1 MPSKILLV
9 RLFFMHLFVCATTLL
24 WGQQYNTWRY
34 HNSYETST
42 AVEASDM
49 AVWSA
54 SLTGLLRYDRA
65 SGEIQ
70 TYDKTNGLSDVQIR
84 QIAWNAEIESLVI
97 AYENSN
103 IDLIN
108 DFGVVTNIPDILN
121 STVTG
126 SKLINAMYT
135 EGSKAFLSCDFGIVV
150 VDLINFEIEATY
162 IIGNGGQAVVC
173 YDFSK
178 AEDTLYAITNEGLK
192 VAFDDG
198 SNLLDFQ
205 SWNTINPS
213 ITGGIEH
220 WEGACFMHSLDTL
233 YKLESLDSLTS
244 LVPLSGYQTI
254 QLAASDSLYLI
265 QTEGDFIS
273 GIVDSSQI
281 FVWSE
286 GSFDIRL
293 SGFSSYPLDIERS
306 QDKVYISDY
315 RGGLR
320 EIFEDN
326 TQSRRFLGGQR
337 YSAKAF
343 RIEPGLDKV
352 WVSSG
357 STDFGLGKSPG
368 DPYIYDGVSA
378 YNGSFWENYVNFN
391 VDVLNPT
398 FDIVPVREHPSRNE
412 VWAGSFY
419 GASRFLN
426 SADEHFDSS
435 NSAIL
440 PKENDPSFQIV
451 SDIDFDKSG
460 RVWMTNLG
468 SQNPLVVLDNDG
480 TWYGFDPANA
490 PLFVTRMVIDNAD
503 NVWMAT
509 TNDGLWVY
517 NRGNIL
523 SSVSDD
529 PQALHF
535 TAANSELQS
544 NTIND
549 LAIDRDGALWVGTGQ
564 GVVVIDCPSS
574 VFSSSFSCTKPR
586 RIIVTLGDYSEYLFN
601 TEVVQAI
608 AVDGGNRKW
617 VGTTNG
623 ATLISSSGEEE
634 ILQLTT
640 ENSPL
645 PSNTIFDIGI
655 LGRTGDVFFATDL
668 GLASFI
674 GDASEGADKHS
685 DVQVYPNPI
694 EADYVGPI
702 SVIGLVSDAYVKVMD
717 SRGRLVYQDQALG
730 GKFVWDGL
738 RQDNT
743 AIHPGVYYIISV
755 SPNGQESIVATL
767 AKKG

>member
-1 MPSKILLV
+1 MLLI
-9 RLFFMHLFVCATTLL
+9 RLLFMHLLFCTSTLL

-42 AVEASDM
+42 ALETTEV

-84 QIAWNAEIESLVI
+84 QIAWNTEIGSLVI

-121 STVTG
+121 SSVTG
-126 SKLINAMYT
+126 SKLINAIYT
-135 EGSKAFLSCDFGIVV
+135 KGSKAFLSCDFGIVV
-150 VDLINFEIEATY
+150 VDLVNLEIEATY
-162 IIGNGGQAVVC
+162 VIGNGGQSIVC
-173 YDFSK
+173 YDFSI
-178 AEDTLYAITNEGLK
+178 AEDTLYAISNEGLK

-205 SWNTINPS
+205 SWNTVNPS
-213 ITGGIEH
+213 ITEGIEH
-220 WEGACFMHSLDTL
+220 WNGSCFVHSLDTL
-233 YKLESLDSLTS
+233 YKLESLDSLTA
-244 LVPLSGYQTI
+244 LMPLSGYQTV

-286 GSFDIRL
+286 GSFDIRF
-293 SGFSSYPLDIERS
+293 SGVSAYPLDIQRA

-320 EIFEDN
+320 EISQDN
-326 TQSRRFLGGQR
+326 TQIRRFLGGQR
-337 YSAKAF
+337 YSSKAF
-343 RIEPGLDKV
+343 RIEPGLDNV

-368 DPYIYDGVSA
+368 DPYIYDGVST
-378 YNGSFWENYVNFN
+378 YDGSFWTNYVNFN

-398 FDIVPVREHPSRNE
+398 FDIVPVREHPNRNE
-412 VWAGSFY
+412 VWVGSFY
-419 GASRFLN
+419 GASRFLHT
-426 SADEHFDSS
+426 ADEHFDSS
-435 NSAIL
+435 NSAIRT
-440 PKENDPSFQIV
+440 KENDPSFQIV
-451 SDIDFDKSG
+451 SDIDFDQSG

-517 NRGNIL
+517 NKGNIL
-523 SSVSDD
+523 SSTSDD

-549 LAIDRDGALWVGTGQ
+549 LAIDRNGALWIGTGQ

-574 VFSSSFSCTKPR
+574 VFSSSFSCTQPR

-634 ILQLTT
+634 ILQVTT

-674 GDASEGADKHS
+674 GDASQGSDKHN

-694 EADYVGPI
+694 EADYMGPI
-702 SVIGLVSDAYVKVMD
+702 SVIGLVTDAYVKVMD
-717 SRGRLVYQDQALG
+717 ARGRLVYHAQALG

-743 AIHPGVYYIISV
+743 RIHPGVYYIISV
-755 SPNGQESIVATL
+755 GPNGQESIVATI

>member
-1 MPSKILLV
+1 MLLA
-9 RLFFMHLFVCATTLL
+9 RLIFMHLLICTSTLL
-24 WGQQYNTWRY
+24 RGQQYNTWRY

-42 AVEASDM
+42 ALEATDL

-65 SGEIQ
+65 SGEIE
-70 TYDKTNGLSDVQIR
+70 TFDKTNGLSDVQIR
-84 QIAWNAEIESLVI
+84 QIAWNSEIGSLII

-103 IDLIN
+103 IDLVN
-108 DFGVVTNIPDILN
+108 DFGIITNIPDILN

-126 SKLINAMYT
+126 SKLINSIYT

-150 VDLINFEIEATY
+150 VDLINLEIEATY
-162 IIGNGGQAVVC
+162 IIGDSGQSVTC
-173 YDFSK
+173 YDFNK
-178 AEDTLYAITNEGLK
+178 AEDTLYAVTNEGLK
-192 VAFDDG
+192 VAFDNG

-213 ITGGIEH
+213 ITGGIER
-220 WEGACFMHSLDTL
+220 WEGAFFVHSLDTL
-233 YKLESLDSLTS
+233 YKLESLDSLTA
-244 LVPLSGYQTI
+244 LMPLLGYQI
-254 QLAASDSLYLI
+254 VQLVASDSLYLI

-286 GSFDIRL
+286 ESFDIRF
-293 SGFSSYPLDIERS
+293 SGVSAYPLDLERA
-306 QDKVYISDY
+306 QDKTYISDY

-326 TQSRRFLGGQR
+326 TQIRRFVGGQR
-337 YSAKAF
+337 YSDKAF

-378 YNGSFWENYVNFN
+378 YDGSFWTNYVNFN

-398 FDIVPVREHPSRNE
+398 FDIVTAREHPNRNE

-419 GASRFLN
+419 GASRFLHT
-426 SADEHFDSS
+426 ADEHFYSD

-440 PKENDPSFQIV
+440 SKENDPSFQIV

-517 NRGNIL
+517 AKGNIL
-523 SSVSDD
+523 SSTSDD

-549 LAIDRDGALWVGTGQ
+549 LAIDRNGALWVGTGQ

-574 VFSSSFSCTKPR
+574 VFSSSFSCTQPR

-623 ATLISSSGEEE
+623 ATLISSNGEEQ

-655 LGRTGDVFFATDL
+655 LGRTGDVFFATDI

-674 GDASEGADKHS
+674 GDASQGADEHTN
-685 DVQVYPNPI
+685 VEVYPNPV
-694 EADYVGPI
+694 EANYNGPI

-717 SRGRLVYQDQALG
+717 SKGRLVYQAQALG

-738 RQDNT
+738 RQDDT

-755 SPNGQESIVATL
+755 SPTGEESIVATM
-767 AKKG
+767 AIKG

>member
-1 MPSKILLV
+1 MLGKKLLV
-9 RLFFMHLFVCATTLL
+9 RLFFIHLLFCTYTLV

-42 AVEASDM
+42 ALEATDL

-54 SLTGLLRYDRA
+54 SLTGLLRYDRT
-65 SGEIQ
+65 SGEIE

-84 QIAWNAEIESLVI
+84 QIAWNSEIGSLII

-103 IDLIN
+103 IDLVT

-126 SKLINAMYT
+126 SKLINAIYT
-135 EGSKAFLSCDFGIVV
+135 EGSNAFLSCDFGIVV
-150 VDLINFEIEATY
+150 IDLLNLEIEATY
-162 IIGNGGQAVVC
+162 IIGNAGQAVIC
-173 YDFSK
+173 YDFGK

-192 VAFDDG
+192 VAFNDG

-205 SWNTINPS
+205 SWSTLDPS

-220 WEGACFMHSLDTL
+220 WEDACFVHSLDTL
-233 YKLESLDSLTS
+233 YKLESLDSLTAIM
-244 LVPLSGYQTI
+244 PLSGYQTL
-254 QLAASDSLYLI
+254 QLEASDSLYLI
-265 QTEGDFIS
+265 QTQGDFIS

-281 FVWSE
+281 LVWE
-286 GSFDIRL
+286 DGSFALRFSGL
-293 SGFSSYPLDIERS
+293 SAYPLDIERA
-306 QDKVYISDY
+306 QEKVFISDY

-326 TQSRRFLGGQR
+326 TQIRRFLGGQR

-378 YNGSFWENYVNFN
+378 YDGSFWTNYVNFN

-398 FDIVPVREHPSRNE
+398 FDIITAREHPNRSE

-419 GASRFLN
+419 GSSRFLN
-426 SADEHFDSS
+426 AVDQHFDSN

-440 PKENDPSFQIV
+440 SKENDPSFQII

-468 SQNPLVVLDNDG
+468 SQNPLVVLDNDD

-517 NRGNIL
+517 NKGNIL
-523 SSVSDD
+523 SSTSDD

-535 TAANSELQS
+535 TASNSELQS
-544 NTIND
+544 NAIND
-549 LAIDRDGALWVGTGQ
+549 LSIDRNGALWVGTGQ
-564 GVVVIDCPSS
+564 GIVVIDCPSS
-574 VFSSSFSCTKPR
+574 VFTSNFSCTLPR

-617 VGTTNG
+617 IGTTNG
-623 ATLISSSGEEE
+623 ATLISASGEEE

-674 GDASEGADKHS
+674 GEASEGSDKHTN
-685 DVQVYPNPI
+685 VQVYPNPV
-694 EADYVGPI
+694 EADYNGPI
-702 SVIGLVSDAYVKVMD
+702 SVIGLVNDAYVKIMD
-717 SRGRLVYQDQALG
+717 SRGTLVYQAQSLG

-738 RQDNT
+738 RQDNN
-743 AIHPGVYYIISV
+743 AIHPGVYYIVSV
-755 SPNGQESIVATL
+755 GPNGQERFVATI
-767 AKKG
+767 AIKG

>member
-1 MPSKILLV
+1 MPCKMLPV
-9 RLFFMHLFVCATTLL
+9 RLLFMHLLVCTSTLL
-24 WGQQYNTWRY
+24 WGQQYDRWRY

-42 AVEASDM
+42 AVEATDV

-70 TYDKTNGLSDVQIR
+70 AYDKTNGLSDVQIR
-84 QIAWNAEIESLVI
+84 QIAWNSEIGSLII

-126 SKLINAMYT
+126 SKLVNAMYS

-150 VDLINFEIEATY
+150 VDLTNFEIEATY
-162 IIGNGGQAVVC
+162 IIGNGGQAAVC

-178 AEDTLYAITNEGLK
+178 AEDTLYAVTNEGLK

-205 SWNTINPS
+205 SWNTINSS

-220 WEGACFMHSLDTL
+220 WKGACFVHSLDTL
-233 YKLESLDSLTS
+233 YKLESLDSLTA
-244 LVPLSGYQTI
+244 LMPLSGYQTA

-286 GSFDIRL
+286 GNFDIRF
-293 SGFSSYPLDIERS
+293 SGFSSYPLDIERAE
-306 QDKVYISDY
+306 DKVYISDY

-326 TQSRRFLGGQR
+326 TQIRRFLGGQR

-378 YNGSFWENYVNFN
+378 YDGSFWTNYVNFN
-391 VDVLNPT
+391 VDVFNPT
-398 FDIVPVREHPSRNE
+398 FDIVPVREHPNRNE

-419 GASRFLN
+419 GASRFLHTAN
-426 SADEHFDSS
+426 EHFDSS

-440 PKENDPSFQIV
+440 PKENDPSFQII
-451 SDIDFDKSG
+451 SDIDFDRSG

-517 NRGNIL
+517 SKGNIL
-523 SSVSDD
+523 SSASDD

-549 LAIDRDGALWVGTGQ
+549 LAIDRNGALWIGTGQ

-574 VFSSSFSCTKPR
+574 VFTSSFSCTQPR

-668 GLASFI
+668 GLASLI
-674 GDASEGADKHS
+674 GDASEGADKHN
-685 DVQVYPNPI
+685 DVQVYPNPV
-694 EADYVGPI
+694 EADYNGPI
-702 SVIGLVSDAYVKVMD
+702 SVIGLVSDSYVKVMD
-717 SRGRLVYQDQALG
+717 SRGRLVYQAQALG

-738 RQDNT
+738 RQDNNP
-743 AIHPGVYYIISV
+743 IHPGVYYIVSV
-755 SPNGQESIVATL
+755 GPDGQETFVATI
-767 AKKG
+767 AVKG